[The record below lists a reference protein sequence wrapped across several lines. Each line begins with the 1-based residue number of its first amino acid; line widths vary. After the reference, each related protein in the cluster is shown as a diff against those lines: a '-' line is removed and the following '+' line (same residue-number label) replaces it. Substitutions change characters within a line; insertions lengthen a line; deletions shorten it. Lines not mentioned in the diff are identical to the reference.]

1 MSSINTNYEAHSAD
15 LSQNTSYSQEPDNSQ
30 DAYMPEQ
37 LVKAL
42 SNPLFPA
49 LDSQLRAGRHISSDD
64 MDNYA
69 FLSDFD
75 GDLGAFYQR
84 YNAELVRAP
93 EGFFYL
99 RPRSTSFIG
108 RSVLSEL
115 DMLVG
120 KILCF
125 LYLSPERLAHEGI
138 FTNQELYEELLN
150 LADEKKL
157 MRLVTNRATGSDL
170 DKEKLFEKVRT
181 SLRRLR
187 RIGMV
192 LPVGDDEK
200 FRISEAAFR
209 FGADVRVGDD
219 VREAQLRLIRDGEA
233 VLDPNKVNDTE
244 DKKDASDEQ
253 SEDFSEQEQTE
264 EQKAGDL

>member
-1 MSSINTNYEAHSAD
+1 MSSTDTNEYM
-15 LSQNTSYSQEPDNSQ
+15 PDN
-30 DAYMPEQ
+30 

-42 SNPLFPA
+42 SNPLFPT
-49 LDSQLRAGRHISSDD
+49 LDSMLRAGRHISSEDL
-64 MDNYA
+64 DNHA
-69 FLSDFD
+69 LLSDFEVE
-75 GDLGAFYQR
+75 LASFYQR
-84 YNAELVRAP
+84 YNTELVKAP

-99 RPRSTSFIG
+99 RPRSTSLIG

-120 KILCF
+120 KVLCF

-138 FTNQELYEELLN
+138 FTNQELYEELLA
-150 LADEKKL
+150 LADETKL

-187 RIGMV
+187 RLGMIINIGET
-192 LPVGDDEK
+192 GK
-200 FRISEAAFR
+200 FSISESVFR

-219 VREAQLRLIRDGEA
+219 MRDAQLRLIRDGEA
-233 VLDPNKVNDTE
+233 VVHTKEPSQGSLLAEESDDTE
-244 DKKDASDEQ
+244 SL
-253 SEDFSEQEQTE
+253 QEEITE
-264 EQKAGDL
+264 EGEA

>member
-1 MSSINTNYEAHSAD
+1 MSSINTE
-15 LSQNTSYSQEPDNSQ
+15 E
-30 DAYMPEQ
+30 YMPEK
-37 LVKAL
+37 LEKAI

-49 LDSQLRAGRHISSDD
+49 LDSALRAGRHISSEDL
-64 MDNYA
+64 DNHA
-69 FLSDFD
+69 LLSYFETE
-75 GDLGAFYQR
+75 LALFYQR
-84 YNAELVRAP
+84 YNTELVKAP

-99 RPRSTSFIG
+99 RPRSTSLIG

-120 KILCF
+120 KVLCF

-138 FTNQELYEELLN
+138 FTNQELYDELIS

-157 MRLVTNRATGSDL
+157 MKLVTNRATGSDL

-187 RIGMV
+187 RLGMIIPIGEN
-192 LPVGDDEK
+192 GK

-219 VREAQLRLIRDGEA
+219 IREAQLRLIRDGEA
-233 VLDPNKVNDTE
+233 VVH
-244 DKKDASDEQ
+244 Q
-253 SEDFSEQEQTE
+253 QEPSQVSLLEEPEE
-264 EQKAGDL
+264 EQQELEGEA